1 MFAVI
6 TCPALNVSS
15 FHPALRLKD
24 NKLDG
29 YRPGELVKFRCI
41 PGFRLGKTGRRTL
54 RCRDGG
60 CWDSDPPSCYRVYC
74 HDPPPVNHARVLGD
88 VGRVEAGGHAVYQCE
103 VGYRLHSASNK
114 LRCNNDGKWVMSS
127 RPNCVKVTCPLPP
140 LIANGSRRYERPPG
154 AGSRAIYS
162 CLAGFVMA
170 GEPQMDCTNSG
181 VWNGTLPEC
190 LPISCPPPRGIPHG
204 TVTGNQFT
212 FLSSVEYSCDV
223 GFVLVGEE
231 QRMSV
236 RRTCN
241 ESGQWQ
247 PDLPVCDRRRCPA
260 IKTMEHGRTVSYGD
274 PVYGSV
280 VEFVC
285 DAGFR
290 LEGQAK
296 LTCLAS
302 GQWSD
307 SVPSCRMI
315 FCFQPPPIEH
325 GTIDVVKSSNVSIYR
340 PGSVI
345 RYHCDTG
352 FEIDGKT
359 TRSCRSDGTWSG
371 LTPRCVVVRCRLP
384 NNIKHGQMTLPSKK
398 NSTIYGTTVQYRCDP
413 GYQLDGP
420 AIRKCSDGR
429 QWSGSDPKCDPT
441 ACDDPEPI
449 PHGKIVGSE
458 REIGAEIAYNCDDGY
473 QLIGD
478 RVRNCTEEGEWSGNS
493 SYCQKMT
500 ECNKPSYVISNGR
513 MVSSNFSEGATIHY
527 VCDDGYFVDG
537 PTYRSCQAD
546 GRWDNPIP
554 VCERVECP
562 RPLKPANSEVG
573 GFEYRFR
580 ERVKYRCR
588 AGYQLIGPSERVC
601 QANKTWSGDE
611 PRCEPVEC
619 PQPSDLMNGK
629 VLVEG
634 LLYQNVAH
642 YQCNTSYRLEG
653 LETRECGTDGHWSGS
668 DPLCKK
674 ITCSQP
680 PPVEF
685 GSPVNDQWNP
695 GDEVIYACDE
705 GYQQSQS
712 ERLVC
717 SETGNFTDVHPKKVI
732 EQRRGATY
740 LLSGWTIL

>member
-1 MFAVI
+1 
-6 TCPALNVSS
+6 
-15 FHPALRLKD
+15 
-24 NKLDG
+24 
-29 YRPGELVKFRCI
+29 
-41 PGFRLGKTGRRTL
+41 
-54 RCRDGG
+54 
-60 CWDSDPPSCYRVYC
+60 
-74 HDPPPVNHARVLGD
+74 
-88 VGRVEAGGHAVYQCE
+88 
-103 VGYRLHSASNK
+103 
-114 LRCNNDGKWVMSS
+114 
-127 RPNCVKVTCPLPP
+127 
-140 LIANGSRRYERPPG
+140 
-154 AGSRAIYS
+154 
-162 CLAGFVMA
+162 
-170 GEPQMDCTNSG
+170 
-181 VWNGTLPEC
+181 
-190 LPISCPPPRGIPHG
+190 
-204 TVTGNQFT
+204 
-212 FLSSVEYSCDV
+212 
-223 GFVLVGEE
+223 
-231 QRMSV
+231 
-236 RRTCN
+236 
-241 ESGQWQ
+241 
-247 PDLPVCDRRRCPA
+247 
-260 IKTMEHGRTVSYGD
+260 
-274 PVYGSV
+274 
-280 VEFVC
+280 
-285 DAGFR
+285 
-290 LEGQAK
+290 
-296 LTCLAS
+296 
-302 GQWSD
+302 
-307 SVPSCRMI
+307 
-315 FCFQPPPIEH
+315 
-325 GTIDVVKSSNVSIYR
+325 
-340 PGSVI
+340 
-345 RYHCDTG
+345 
-352 FEIDGKT
+352 
-359 TRSCRSDGTWSG
+359 
-371 LTPRCVVVRCRLP
+371 
-384 NNIKHGQMTLPSKK
+384 MTLPSKT

-562 RPLKPANSEVG
+562 RPLKPANSEVD